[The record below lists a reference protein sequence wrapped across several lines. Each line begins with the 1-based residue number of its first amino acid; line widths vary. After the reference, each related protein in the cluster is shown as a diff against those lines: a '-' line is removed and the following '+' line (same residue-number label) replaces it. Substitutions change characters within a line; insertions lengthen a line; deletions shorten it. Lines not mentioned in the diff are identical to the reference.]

1 MAEERAE
8 RRRHPRVN
16 VGGRTQGR
24 VNAVHDVSLLDISL
38 GGALIEHAQVVQPG
52 IAFDLVLTL
61 VGKKL
66 KLRCRAVR
74 SVVSRSEGQA
84 KGGQKLIYR
93 TGLQFLQPTAE
104 TRQVI
109 SDYIR
114 SIIDD
119 EQKGGANQPD
129 VAGPLE
135 QGRLQPE
142 RTPGKWSQ
150 RP

>member
-1 MAEERAE
+1 
-8 RRRHPRVN
+8 
-16 VGGRTQGR
+16 

-61 VGKKL
+61 LGQKL

-74 SVVSRSEGQA
+74 SVVSRSEAQA
-84 KGGQKLIYR
+84 KGMGKLIYR
-93 TGLQFLQPTAE
+93 TGLEFLQPSAE
-104 TRQVI
+104 TQQIV

-114 SIIDD
+114 SIIEG
-119 EQKGGANQPD
+119 EQKGGAGQPD
-129 VAGPLE
+129 PAGPLG

-142 RTPGKWSQ
+142 RRPGKQSRRQ
-150 RP
+150 P